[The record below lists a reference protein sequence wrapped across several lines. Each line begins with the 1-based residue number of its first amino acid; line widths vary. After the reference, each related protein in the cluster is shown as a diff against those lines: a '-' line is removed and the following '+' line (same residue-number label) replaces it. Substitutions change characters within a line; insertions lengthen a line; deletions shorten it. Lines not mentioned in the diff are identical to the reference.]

1 MLISGGLVN
10 PVRSGIDS
18 VTNLREYQAIEKIVN
33 EDKGAKWIVEGE
45 GIPTINFPVMAG
57 APTINST
64 NVYPNLAFW
73 KKLDPTGQHEKV
85 YNRYAHIHIFVKQ
98 SGKSKYEVGD
108 APDQVYLYI
117 TLKDLRKL
125 GVKYIYSRNDLLTYE
140 DDSCIVVYNSN
151 NYKIYDIGEK

>member
-1 MLISGGLVN
+1 
-10 PVRSGIDS
+10 
-18 VTNLREYQAIEKIVN
+18 
-33 EDKGAKWIVEGE
+33 
-45 GIPTINFPVMAG
+45 MAE

-125 GVKYIYSRNDLLTYE
+125 GVKYIYRRNDLLTYE